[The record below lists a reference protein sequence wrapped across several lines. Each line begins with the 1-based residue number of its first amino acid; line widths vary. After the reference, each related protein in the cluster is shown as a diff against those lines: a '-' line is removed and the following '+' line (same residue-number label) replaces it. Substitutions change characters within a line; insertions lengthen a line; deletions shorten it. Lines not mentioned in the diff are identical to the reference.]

1 MKKRYALAVAGLAAL
16 LCAQPAMAV
25 QNCYWGYSNSK
36 VAAEFGS
43 QTSAK
48 AAIYVPAEVA
58 QLYKGCTISAIKVGL
73 AAKSNVTVFI
83 TKDLNGDPL
92 AKKTAGALYKGWNE
106 VKLSSS
112 YTIDGEPFYIG
123 YSYEGENNSLGV
135 SSMYSENGCW
145 ADLGDGWKNYATE
158 RGVNG
163 QAIALQ
169 AKISGDTLPKDF
181 WIYGNR
187 NIIVEK
193 DKDFSLSFG
202 IKNMCP
208 FVGREFKV
216 GYSIDG
222 GEETVGT
229 FSTVMGSNVEKE
241 FSFDCGAYSETG
253 THEVKLRLLSVDGSS
268 DDYAGNDEA
277 VLKLNV
283 VNSIPRQRMVVEE
296 GTGTWCGYCPIGIIG
311 LENMY
316 EKYPETFIG
325 IAVHKDDG
333 SLTTASYN
341 SLTYSGY
348 PNCYVNR
355 DLNYPMKPAFET
367 LEAVHNQ
374 LVTATPVMDVAVAA
388 DFVDGDKKQISAKA
402 MTTFLAEHSGMNY
415 RVSFVLTEDKVKGY
429 EQRNYYSGSSSMGIF
444 GTGGSYVSVDMD
456 HVARMNYGYSGV
468 KGSIPAN
475 VDEGETTT
483 YEAVLDVPYVQ
494 SYDNLNLIA
503 LIIDASTGLIE
514 NAAEVKV
521 GSGTTSVADLKDRV
535 APDFSFDGDRL
546 NTNGFDGDVRIY
558 NAEGVEVANSGLA
571 PGLYIVKATY
581 SGKSVVRK
589 MVKR

>member
-1 MKKRYALAVAGLAAL
+1 MKKKYAIAFIGLSAL
-16 LCAQPAMAV
+16 LCGQPAMAA
-25 QNCYWGYSNSK
+25 QNCYWGYCNSK
-36 VAAEFGS
+36 VSGEFGS

-48 AAIYVPAEVA
+48 AAVYVPADVA
-58 QLYKGCTISAIKVGL
+58 QLYKGCTISALKVGL

-83 TKDLNGDPL
+83 TKDLNGEPVT
-92 AKKTAGALYKGWNE
+92 KKTAGSLYKGWNE
-106 VKLSSS
+106 VKLSTS

-135 SSMYSENGCW
+135 SAMYSEDGCW

-158 RGVNG
+158 KGVNG

-169 AKISGDTLPKDF
+169 AKISGNTLPKDF

-187 NIIVEK
+187 NIVVEK
-193 DKDFSLSFG
+193 DKDFTLGFG

-208 FVGREFKV
+208 FIGREFQV

-241 FSFDCGAYSETG
+241 FSFDCSAFNETG
-253 THEVKLRLLSVDGSS
+253 THEVKLRLLSVDGGH
-268 DDYAGNDEA
+268 DDYAGNDET

-311 LENMY
+311 LEKMY

-325 IAVHKDDG
+325 IAVHKSDRL
-333 SLTTASYN
+333 STSSYDA
-341 SLTYSGY
+341 LTYSGY

-355 DLNYPMKPAFET
+355 DLNYAMKPAFET
-367 LEAVHNQ
+367 LEAVHNKM
-374 LVTATPVMDVAVAA
+374 VTSTPVMDVDVKA
-388 DFVDGDKKQISAKA
+388 DFTDASKKQISAKA
-402 MTTFLAEHSGMNY
+402 LTTFLAEHAGMNY
-415 RVSFVLTEDKVKGY
+415 RISFVLTENKITGY
-429 EQRNYYSGSSSMGIF
+429 QQANNYYGDPSMGIF

-456 HVARMNYGYSGV
+456 HVARMNYGYNGV
-468 KGSIPAN
+468 KGSIPAA

-483 YEAVLDVPYVQ
+483 YEAVLDVPKVQ

-503 LIIDASTGLIE
+503 LVIDAGTGLIE

-521 GSGTTSVADLKDRV
+521 GSTPTSVADLHDRL

-546 NTNGFDGDVRIY
+546 NTDGFDGDVHIY

-571 PGLYIVKATY
+571 PGLYIIKAVY
-581 SGKSVVRK
+581 GGKSVVRK
-589 MVKR
+589 MMKR